1 MQIALDQWNELPSLY
16 QDIVRT
22 AAYEANVT
30 MMARYDAQNP
40 AAFAEILDNSE
51 VTVLP
56 FPDDV
61 MEAAQ
66 TEAFALYD
74 ETAAADPAY
83 GEILTEW
90 TTFRDQINTWFGVA
104 ERAMIDFV
112 APAPGAS

>member
-1 MQIALDQWNELPSLY
+1 
-16 QDIVRT
+16 
-22 AAYEANVT
+22 

-40 AAFAEILDNSE
+40 VAFAEILNNSD

-66 TEAFALYD
+66 TEAFELYD

-83 GEILTEW
+83 GEIFTEW
-90 TTFRDQINTWFGVA
+90 TAFHDQVNTWFGVA

-112 APAPGAS
+112 APQPG